1 MPEPKI
7 VNYSP
12 QSPLKMTLPKPM
24 GFPFEQSNYLDQRI
38 NLGNEQ
44 PWETSEFARPEQTTA
59 IHRGGAVLKIK
70 LG

>member
-12 QSPLKMTLPKPM
+12 QPPLKLTLPKSI
-24 GFPFEQSNYLDQRI
+24 GFPFEQPNYLDQRI
-38 NLGNEQ
+38 NLENEQ
-44 PWETSEFARPEQTTA
+44 HWDTSEFARPEQTTA
-59 IHRGGAVLKIK
+59 IHRGGAVLKFK